1 MLVLSRLA
9 DLTLVGVA
17 GAVAGDVAGARQ
29 GRLQVGTE
37 VAVYVSHHD
46 SPACFYAQLVDDG
59 DALIDLTQRL
69 QDSMAL
75 DESTRALDDV
85 SEGKLCAA
93 K

>member
-1 MLVLSRLA
+1 MTPVA
-9 DLTLVGVA
+9 VA
-17 GAVAGDVAGARQ
+17 GAVAGDVAGARSR
-29 GRLQVGTE
+29 RLQVGAE

-85 SEGKLCAA
+85 SEGQLCAA